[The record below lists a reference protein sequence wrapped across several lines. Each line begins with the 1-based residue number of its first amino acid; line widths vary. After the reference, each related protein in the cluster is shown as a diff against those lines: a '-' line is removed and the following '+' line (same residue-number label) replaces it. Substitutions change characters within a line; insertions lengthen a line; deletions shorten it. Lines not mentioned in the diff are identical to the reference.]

1 MSENQATVAAVV
13 AMDEQGVIGR
23 DGSLPWKLSS
33 DLRRF
38 RKLTMGKPV
47 IMGRRTFQ
55 SIGKPLDGRDNI
67 VITSDR
73 EFAPPGADA
82 VASPAEALDL
92 ARRFA
97 HVRGVDEVMV
107 IGGAQ
112 IYEALLPHTTR
123 LYLTRVH
130 ARVDGDVWFPG
141 WSPASWREIRCE
153 RNEAGPRD
161 DYAATFTCLERIG

>member
-1 MSENQATVAAVV
+1 VSEEQVRVAAVV

-23 DGSLPWKLSS
+23 AGALPWKLST

-38 RKLTMGKPV
+38 RKLTMGKPL

-67 VITSDR
+67 IITSDP
-73 EFAPPGADA
+73 EFDHPGADA
-82 VASPAEALDL
+82 VTSPGGALDL

-97 HVRGVDEVMV
+97 HVRSVDEVIV

-112 IYEALLPHTTR
+112 IYEALLPQITR

-130 ARVDGDVWFPG
+130 ASVDGDVWFPG
-141 WSPASWREIRCE
+141 WSPSSWREIRRE
-153 RNEAGPRD
+153 QTEAGRRD
-161 DYAATFTCLERIG
+161 EYATTFSCLERIG